1 MEYIFIA
8 LQVLGGISAAATAI
22 AAEGRQGG
30 QLATTHQRGRLQDR
44 HPDQE
49 VIQHAKIP
57 FGDFVSNIDELELTG
72 NSAAI
77 TDGYLDEAGYFVKRP
92 GLTTYATLPN
102 GKPIDGLYWW
112 DEALLLIAVSN
123 GNVYKIDTAQTV
135 TLIASSIM
143 ASNVR
148 PIFATIKIA
157 GANRLAMT
165 SGASVYYTDGS
176 TATLISDAQAPT
188 AATHI
193 VSMDQ
198 YLVANTATDSILF
211 SVVGDV
217 LNWEALD
224 FVTAERKPDA
234 VVAIHTVGNELVF
247 FGFRSIE
254 FFYNDGVT
262 PFTRMPG
269 GEVNMG
275 TVAPYSI
282 QYVDNQWIFMN
293 ENRQFVR
300 MVNKTPEIISSPID
314 KEIQTFTAV
323 ADCTSDICLVDG
335 RSFYVAHFPTAGKT
349 LVYDYRL
356 GKWYRWGKW
365 NTSLAS
371 YDRFLGNAFAYNTRQ
386 KVHYVGSRASDGL
399 IYSMGSDI
407 YLDGTSYI
415 RPSLKTGFLDHGTL
429 NRKRSNVLMWRG
441 KRGVGKNASNE
452 AGTMEFKYRNE
463 EAGHFANARSFS
475 TGVSGDFNFVRRAYN
490 LGQYRARQYEWS
502 TMDNIPFSV
511 GDVEEVIDIG
521 VS

>member
-1 MEYIFIA
+1 M
-8 LQVLGGISAAATAI
+8 
-22 AAEGRQGG
+22 
-30 QLATTHQRGRLQDR
+30 
-44 HPDQE
+44 
-49 VIQHAKIP
+49 IQNAKIP
-57 FGDFVSNIDELELTG
+57 FGDFVSNIDDLELTG

-77 TDGYLDEAGYFVKRP
+77 TDGYLDEAGFFVKRP
-92 GLTTYATLPN
+92 GLATYATLPN
-102 GKPIDGLYWW
+102 GKSIDGLYWW
-112 DEALLLIAVSN
+112 DEALLLIAVSD

-143 ASNVR
+143 VADVR
-148 PIFATIKIA
+148 PIFATVKIA

-165 SGASVYYTDGS
+165 SGGSVYYTDGS

-193 VSMDQ
+193 VSLDQ
-198 YLVANTATDSILF
+198 YLIANTATDAILF
-211 SVVGDV
+211 SLVGDI

-234 VVAIHTVGNELVF
+234 VVAVHTVGNELVF

-254 FFYNDGVT
+254 FFYNDGTT

-282 QYVDNQWIFMN
+282 QYIDNYWYFMN

-300 MVNKTPEIISSPID
+300 MANRTPEIISSPID
-314 KEIQTFTAV
+314 KEIQGFSAV

-335 RSFYVAHFPTAGKT
+335 RTFYVVHFASAGKT
-349 LVYDYRL
+349 LAYDYRL

-371 YDRFLGNAFAYNTRQ
+371 YDRFVGNAFTYNTRQ
-386 KVHYVGSRASDGL
+386 KIHYVGSRIDDGL
-399 IYSMGSDI
+399 IYQMSATTYM
-407 YLDGTSYI
+407 DGTSYI
-415 RPSLKTGFLDHGTL
+415 RPALRTGFIDHGTL
-429 NRKRSNVLMWRG
+429 NRKRSNLLQWKG

-452 AGTMEFKYRNE
+452 AGTMEFSYRNE
-463 EAGHFANARSFS
+463 NAGQFLNSRTFS
-475 TGVSGDFNFVRRAYN
+475 TGISGDFNFVRRAHN
-490 LGQYRARQYEWS
+490 LGVYRARQYEWS
-502 TMDNIPFSV
+502 CMDNVPFSI
-511 GDVEEVIDIG
+511 GDVEEVIDMG
-521 VS
+521 VI